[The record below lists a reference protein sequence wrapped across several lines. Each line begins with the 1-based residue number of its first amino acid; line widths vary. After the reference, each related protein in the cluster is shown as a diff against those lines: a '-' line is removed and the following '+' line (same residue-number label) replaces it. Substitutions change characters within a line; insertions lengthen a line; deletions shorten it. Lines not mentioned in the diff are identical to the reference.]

1 MFSNVSLTFTSE
13 SALES
18 FIWQNLAKL
27 LGFNPIAQQYY
38 VEGQTCDILAVN
50 STRQLVVI
58 ELKNT
63 EDRYIVQQLTRYCHS
78 LKTYL
83 TFAEQVDYSKPIH
96 LLAIAPLLSQ
106 TQPDRSVI

>member
-1 MFSNVSLTFTSE
+1 MFSNVALNFASE

-18 FIWQNLAKL
+18 FIWQNLSNL

-50 STRQLVVI
+50 LARQLVVI
-58 ELKNT
+58 ELKNS

-78 LKTYL
+78 LKTQFP
-83 TFAEQVDYSKPIH
+83 FAEQVDYSKPIH

-106 TQPDRSVI
+106 TQPDRSAI